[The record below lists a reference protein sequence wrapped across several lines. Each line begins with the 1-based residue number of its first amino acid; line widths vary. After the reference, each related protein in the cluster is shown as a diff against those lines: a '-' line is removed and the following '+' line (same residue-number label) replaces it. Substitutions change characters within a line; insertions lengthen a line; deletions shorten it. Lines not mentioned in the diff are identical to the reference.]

1 MYNEEMLCG
10 RCEFMKSHTKKFI
23 SFLLC
28 LCLIFTVTGFGAS
41 VPEQASAQTVD
52 ELNEELKLVDEK
64 LESLKAQGASTEEY
78 LRVLNERLDNLK
90 KQYTII
96 KNEVTKTNNSI
107 LQLEKS
113 IEQNKQSIEK
123 IHTRLGEL
131 EVQSEKLNEQFKQ
144 TYTEYCKRIR
154 ALYVSGDLSS
164 SLGFLLN
171 SDGLSQLLTRLE
183 MVSAVSRRDAMLISI
198 VKQQTSRLAQ
208 TREELKQNEELLVK
222 TQSTL
227 ESDSENLKLQQANLD
242 EQKRDMEKRQAE
254 IEAQQLEANKV
265 LDKVYSNTEMY
276 EKQHDK
282 LMQEIDDAIAA
293 ADDKYKP
300 VTTTTTTTTTTTQP
314 STTGTPGKPTT
325 TTTTTT
331 QSTASPSGKLSMT
344 YPCPAYK
351 TITCAFGAYS
361 GHSGCDFATGGQVN
375 QRIVAAE
382 SGKVIVSADLTNPD
396 GSYRSY
402 GRYIVIRHDKT
413 NSSGKTVYTL
423 YAHNNSREVEEDE
436 YVQKGQLIALS
447 GSTGNSTGPHL
458 HFEVRVGGTSQA
470 YAVDPELY
478 LP

>member
-1 MYNEEMLCG
+1 
-10 RCEFMKSHTKKFI
+10 MKKAAKKFI
-23 SFLLC
+23 SFLMC
-28 LCLIFTVTGFGAS
+28 LCLILTVTGFSAS
-41 VPEQASAQTVD
+41 MPETACAQTVE
-52 ELNEELKLVDEK
+52 ELNEELKKVDEQ
-64 LESLKAQGASTEEY
+64 LEILKAQGDDTEEY
-78 LRVLNERLDNLK
+78 LRVLNQRLDNLK
-90 KQYTII
+90 KQYTIV

-107 LQLEKS
+107 TELEKS
-113 IEQNKQSIEK
+113 IEENKQSIEK
-123 IHTRLGEL
+123 IHTRLDEL
-131 EVQSEKLNEQFKQ
+131 EVQSEELDKQFKL

-154 ALYVSGDLSS
+154 ALYVSGDISS

-183 MVSAVSRRDAMLISI
+183 MVSAVSRRDATLINI
-198 VKQQTSRLAQ
+198 VRQQTTQLTQ
-208 TREELKQNEELLVK
+208 TRNELKQNEELLVK
-222 TQSTL
+222 TQSVL
-227 ESDSENLKLQQANLD
+227 ESDSANLKIQQTNLA

-254 IEAQQLEANKV
+254 IEAQQLEANKT
-265 LDKVYSNTEMY
+265 LDKVYDNTEMY
-276 EKQHDK
+276 EKQHDV

-300 VTTTTTTTTTTTQP
+300 ETTTTTTQP

-331 QSTASPSGKLSMT
+331 KPTTSQSGKLSMI
-344 YPCPAYK
+344 YPCPAYT

-382 SGKVIVSADLTNPD
+382 SGTVIISTDLKNTN
-396 GSYRSY
+396 GTYRSY

-423 YAHNNSREVEEDE
+423 YAHNNSRVVSEGE
-436 YVQKGQLIALS
+436 YVQKGQLIAYS

>member
-1 MYNEEMLCG
+1 
-10 RCEFMKSHTKKFI
+10 MKKATKKFI
-23 SFLLC
+23 SFLMC
-28 LCLIFTVTGFGAS
+28 LCLALTVTGFSAS
-41 VPEQASAQTVD
+41 MPEQACAQTVE
-52 ELNEELKLVDEK
+52 ELNEELKKVDEQ
-64 LESLKAQGASTEEY
+64 LEIIKAQGDDTEEY
-78 LRVLNERLDNLK
+78 LRVLNQRLDNLK

-107 LQLEKS
+107 TELEKS
-113 IEQNKQSIEK
+113 IEENKQSIEK
-123 IHTRLGEL
+123 IHTRLDEL
-131 EVQSEKLNEQFKQ
+131 EVQSEELDKQFKL

-154 ALYVSGDLSS
+154 ALYVSGDISS

-183 MVSAVSRRDAMLISI
+183 MVSAVSRRDATLINI
-198 VKQQTSRLAQ
+198 VRQQTTQLTQ
-208 TREELKQNEELLVK
+208 TRNELKQNEELLVK
-222 TQSTL
+222 TQSVL
-227 ESDSENLKLQQANLD
+227 ESDSANLKIQQTNLA

-254 IEAQQLEANKV
+254 IEAQQLEANKT
-265 LDKVYSNTEMY
+265 LDKVYDNTEMY
-276 EKQHDK
+276 EKQHDV

-300 VTTTTTTTTTTTQP
+300 ETTTTTTTTTTQP
-314 STTGTPGKPTT
+314 STTNTPGKPATT
-325 TTTTTT
+325 TTTTKPTT
-331 QSTASPSGKLSMT
+331 SPSGKLSMI
-344 YPCPAYK
+344 YPCPAYT

-382 SGKVIVSADLTNPD
+382 SGTVIISTDLKNADGT
-396 GSYRSY
+396 YRSY

-423 YAHNNSREVEEDE
+423 YAHNNSRVVSEGE
-436 YVQKGQLIALS
+436 YVQKGQLIAYS

>member
-1 MYNEEMLCG
+1 
-10 RCEFMKSHTKKFI
+10 MKKATKKFI
-23 SFLLC
+23 SFLMS
-28 LCLIFTVTGFGAS
+28 LCLILTVTGFSAS
-41 VPEQASAQTVD
+41 IPETVCAQTVE
-52 ELNEELKLVDEK
+52 ELNEELKKVDEQ
-64 LESLKAQGASTEEY
+64 LEILKAQGDDTEEY
-78 LRVLNERLDNLK
+78 LRVLNQRLDNLK
-90 KQYTII
+90 KQYTIV

-107 LQLEKS
+107 TELEKS
-113 IEQNKQSIEK
+113 IEENKQSIEK
-123 IHTRLGEL
+123 IHTRLDEL
-131 EVQSEKLNEQFKQ
+131 EVQSEELDKQFKL

-154 ALYVSGDLSS
+154 ALYVSGDIST

-183 MVSAVSRRDAMLISI
+183 MVSAVSRRDATLINI
-198 VKQQTSRLAQ
+198 VRQQTTQLTQ
-208 TREELKQNEELLVK
+208 TRNELKQNEELLVK
-222 TQSTL
+222 TQSVL
-227 ESDSENLKLQQANLD
+227 ESDSANLKIQQTNLA

-254 IEAQQLEANKV
+254 IEAQQLDANKT
-265 LDKVYSNTEMY
+265 LDKVYDNTEMY
-276 EKQHDK
+276 EKQHDV

-300 VTTTTTTTTTTTQP
+300 ETTTTTTTTTQP
-314 STTGTPGKPTT
+314 STTNTPGKPATT
-325 TTTTTT
+325 TTTTKPTT
-331 QSTASPSGKLSMT
+331 SPSGKLSMI
-344 YPCPAYK
+344 YPCPAYT

-382 SGKVIVSADLTNPD
+382 SGTVIISTDLKNADGT
-396 GSYRSY
+396 YRSY

-423 YAHNNSREVEEDE
+423 YAHNNSRVVSQGE
-436 YVQKGQLIALS
+436 YVQKGQLIAYS

-470 YAVDPELY
+470 YAVDPKLY

>member
-1 MYNEEMLCG
+1 
-10 RCEFMKSHTKKFI
+10 MKKATKKFI
-23 SFLLC
+23 SFLMC
-28 LCLIFTVTGFGAS
+28 LCLALTVTGFSAS
-41 VPEQASAQTVD
+41 MPEQACAQTVE
-52 ELNEELKLVDEK
+52 ELNEELKKVDEQ
-64 LESLKAQGASTEEY
+64 LEILKAQGDDTEEY
-78 LRVLNERLDNLK
+78 LRVLNQRLDNLK

-107 LQLEKS
+107 TELEKS
-113 IEQNKQSIEK
+113 IEENKQSIEK
-123 IHTRLGEL
+123 IHTRLDEL
-131 EVQSEKLNEQFKQ
+131 EVQSEELDKQFKL

-154 ALYVSGDLSS
+154 ALYVSGDISS

-183 MVSAVSRRDAMLISI
+183 MVSAVSRRDATLINI
-198 VKQQTSRLAQ
+198 VRQQTTQLTQ
-208 TREELKQNEELLVK
+208 TRNELKQNEELLVK
-222 TQSTL
+222 TQSVL
-227 ESDSENLKLQQANLD
+227 ESDSANLKIQQTNLA

-254 IEAQQLEANKV
+254 IEAQQLEANKT
-265 LDKVYSNTEMY
+265 LDKVYDNTEMY
-276 EKQHDK
+276 EKQHDV

-300 VTTTTTTTTTTTQP
+300 ETTTTTTTTTTQP
-314 STTGTPGKPTT
+314 STTNTPGKPATT
-325 TTTTTT
+325 TTTTKPTT
-331 QSTASPSGKLSMT
+331 SPSGKLSMI
-344 YPCPAYK
+344 YPCPAYT

-382 SGKVIVSADLTNPD
+382 SGTVIISTDLKNADGT
-396 GSYRSY
+396 YRSY

-423 YAHNNSREVEEDE
+423 YAHNNSRVVSEGE
-436 YVQKGQLIALS
+436 YVQKGQLIAYS

>member
-1 MYNEEMLCG
+1 
-10 RCEFMKSHTKKFI
+10 MKKAAKKFI
-23 SFLLC
+23 SFLMC
-28 LCLIFTVTGFGAS
+28 LCLVLTVTGFSAS
-41 VPEQASAQTVD
+41 MPETACAQTVE
-52 ELNEELKLVDEK
+52 ELNEELKKVDEQ
-64 LESLKAQGASTEEY
+64 LEILKAQGEDTEEY
-78 LRVLNERLDNLK
+78 LRVLNQRLDNLK
-90 KQYTII
+90 KQYTIV

-107 LQLEKS
+107 AELEKS
-113 IEQNKQSIEK
+113 IEENKQSIEK
-123 IHTRLGEL
+123 IHTRLDEL
-131 EVQSEKLNEQFKQ
+131 EVQSEELDKQFKL

-154 ALYVSGDLSS
+154 ALYVSGDISS

-183 MVSAVSRRDAMLISI
+183 MVSAVSRRDATLINI
-198 VKQQTSRLAQ
+198 VRQQTTQLSQ
-208 TREELKQNEELLVK
+208 TRNELKQNEELLVK
-222 TQSTL
+222 TQGVL
-227 ESDSENLKLQQANLD
+227 ESDSVNLKIQQTNLAQ
-242 EQKRDMEKRQAE
+242 QKRDMEKRQAE
-254 IEAQQLEANKV
+254 IEAQQLEANKT
-265 LDKVYSNTEMY
+265 LDKVYDNTEMY
-276 EKQHDK
+276 EKQHDV

-300 VTTTTTTTTTTTQP
+300 ETTTTTTTTQP
-314 STTGTPGKPTT
+314 STTITPGKPTT
-325 TTTTTT
+325 TTTTQPTT
-331 QSTASPSGKLSMT
+331 SPSGKLSMI
-344 YPCPAYK
+344 YPCPAYT

-382 SGKVIVSADLTNPD
+382 SGTVIISTDLKNADGT
-396 GSYRSY
+396 YRSY

-423 YAHNNSREVEEDE
+423 YAHNNSRVVSEGE
-436 YVQKGQLIALS
+436 YVQKGQLIAYS

>member
-1 MYNEEMLCG
+1 
-10 RCEFMKSHTKKFI
+10 MKKATKKFI
-23 SFLLC
+23 SFLMC
-28 LCLIFTVTGFGAS
+28 LCLALTVTGFSAS
-41 VPEQASAQTVD
+41 MPEQACAQTVE
-52 ELNEELKLVDEK
+52 ELNEELKKVDEQ
-64 LESLKAQGASTEEY
+64 LEILKAQGDDTEEY
-78 LRVLNERLDNLK
+78 LRVLNQRLDNLK

-107 LQLEKS
+107 TELEKS
-113 IEQNKQSIEK
+113 IEENKQSIEK
-123 IHTRLGEL
+123 IHTRLDEL
-131 EVQSEKLNEQFKQ
+131 EVQSEELDKQFKL

-154 ALYVSGDLSS
+154 ALYVSGDISS

-183 MVSAVSRRDAMLISI
+183 MVSAVSRRDATLINI
-198 VKQQTSRLAQ
+198 VRQQTTQLTQ
-208 TREELKQNEELLVK
+208 TRNELKQNEELLVK
-222 TQSTL
+222 TQSVL
-227 ESDSENLKLQQANLD
+227 ESDSANLKIQQTNLA

-254 IEAQQLEANKV
+254 IEAQQLEANKT
-265 LDKVYSNTEMY
+265 LDKVYDNTEMY
-276 EKQHDK
+276 EKQHDV

-293 ADDKYKP
+293 ADNKYKP
-300 VTTTTTTTTTTTQP
+300 ETTTTTTTTQP
-314 STTGTPGKPTT
+314 STTNTPGKPTT
-325 TTTTTT
+325 TTTTQPTT
-331 QSTASPSGKLSMT
+331 SPSGKLSMI
-344 YPCPAYK
+344 YPCPAYT

-382 SGKVIVSADLTNPD
+382 SGTVIISTDLKNTN
-396 GSYRSY
+396 GTYRSY

-423 YAHNNSREVEEDE
+423 YAHNNSRVVSEGE
-436 YVQKGQLIALS
+436 YVQKGQLIAYS